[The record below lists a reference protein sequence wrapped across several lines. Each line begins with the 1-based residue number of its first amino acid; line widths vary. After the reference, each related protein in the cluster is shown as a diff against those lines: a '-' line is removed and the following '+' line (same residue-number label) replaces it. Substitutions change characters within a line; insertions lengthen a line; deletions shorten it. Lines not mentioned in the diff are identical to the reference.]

1 MNIVMVPTINFT
13 ETLRCFGSCQPNSI
27 LKIRERHS

>member
-13 ETLRCFGSCQPNSI
+13 ETFKMFWELSTELDFKN
-27 LKIRERHS
+27 